1 MRNRA
6 GKYFCFIILFWFFV
20 AKSTAQSLP
29 LSSYGTWDRGGQIT
43 NFSDPNVDFVLGIEA
58 TAKWEDIELVRG
70 TFDFSFFQQELD
82 KAYANNK
89 LIRFSIG
96 VGPDA
101 PLWMFDNDTN
111 PSNNPYPQVRKIY
124 TSGVSGNSSWPFY
137 PQYLTQTYKNYYFEL
152 IRQFSL
158 FLRNQPQAKFNLIA
172 FVQVKTGCT
181 GDEVPFK
188 GNVVIPSDDISQTD
202 WDNFRVECFNKFKFY
217 FNDVTTRKIVL
228 TFNNIDPID
237 EPIVN
242 TWVMDNI
249 DPAIGFGIKGG
260 AYNRGHHLND
270 EITFKNQWVP
280 FLINPQGLKLFS
292 ASEMDNL
299 WQDGYFAI
307 NPDLGFYWGALSG
320 INVGLSTYN
329 LNASSMNYVISN
341 ASTRETFRMFNR
353 YAQQVYPATASVGF
367 CIFHE
372 GLNSADKN
380 KFPENIYGPSNQQN
394 ISRYKKICNDPKYFN
409 RGARMDDTISV
420 TNGQV
425 YQRQN
430 QTGYIDAGWFIAEG
444 NIERFFTQIKADS
457 TSIGLFRV
465 RGTINSTSSKYDR
478 FARSFENATG
488 KNTMYFKFDAAV
500 FTNTL
505 PDTLRFKIIW
515 LDKTVG
521 SRWSFKY
528 KSPQGIKDA
537 IQVTG
542 VGGNT
547 WKEVNFTITD
557 AIVDKSGVIGSDFT
571 LVNTDNQ
578 DDIFNSIE
586 VAIKRVSMTLPV
598 QFAEPLK
605 AYHVKNGI
613 NVDWATASE
622 INCDRFE
629 IERSINAIDF
639 NKIASVKGQNNSSNY
654 HTYSILDADPKIGV
668 NYYRIRQVDLDGK
681 YTYSRI
687 VSAKNEYFGI
697 KISPNPVNDRL
708 TIESSKPIDQIE
720 IINAVGQAIKTFSG
734 SNLTLNVKS
743 LAKGSYYLKIYFKDQ
758 QVSTKQFSKI

>member
-1 MRNRA
+1 MKNRMI
-6 GKYFCFIILFWFFV
+6 KYSYFFILFWFFV

-43 NFSDPNVDFVLGIEA
+43 NFADPNVDFVLGIEA
-58 TAKWEDIELVRG
+58 TAKWEDIELVKG
-70 TFDFSFFQQELD
+70 SFNFSPFQQELD
-82 KAYANNK
+82 KAFANNK
-89 LIRFSIG
+89 LIRFSVE

-101 PLWMFDNDTN
+101 PLWMYDNDTD
-111 PSNNPYPQVRKIY
+111 STNNAYPQVRKIY
-124 TSGVSGNSSWPFY
+124 TAGGNATSNWPFY

-152 IRQFSL
+152 IKQFSL
-158 FLRNQPQAKFNLIA
+158 FLRNQPQSKFNLIA

-188 GNVVIPSDDISQTD
+188 GNVVIPTDDISQAY

-242 TWVMDNI
+242 TWVMNNI

-260 AYNRGHHLND
+260 AYNRGHHLSD
-270 EITFKNQWVP
+270 ERTFKNQWVP
-280 FLINPQGLKLFS
+280 YLINPQGLKLFS
-292 ASEMDNL
+292 ASEMDGT
-299 WQDGYFAI
+299 WQNGYFAI
-307 NPDLGFYWGALSG
+307 NPDLGFYWAALSG

-329 LNASSMNYVISN
+329 LNASSMSYVISR

-353 YAQQVYPATASVGF
+353 YAQQAYPSMASVAF
-367 CIFHE
+367 CVFHE
-372 GLNSADKN
+372 GLNSADKI
-380 KFPENIYGPSNQQN
+380 KFPENIYGSSNQQN
-394 ISRYKKICNDPKYFN
+394 ISRYKNICNDPKYYN
-409 RGARMDDTISV
+409 RGARLDDSISV
-420 TNGQV
+420 TKGQV
-425 YQRQN
+425 YQRAN
-430 QTGYIDAGWFIAEG
+430 QTGYNDAGWEIAEG

-465 RGTINSTSSKYDR
+465 RGAIDSNSSKYDR

-521 SRWSFKY
+521 SKWSFKY

-537 IQVTG
+537 VQVTG

-586 VAIKRVSMTLPV
+586 VAIKRVTMTLPV

-605 AYHVKNGI
+605 AYHVTNGI

-639 NKIASVKGQNNSSNY
+639 NKIATVKGQNNSSNY

-668 NYYRIRQVDLDGK
+668 NYYRIRQVDIDGK

-720 IINAVGQAIKTFSG
+720 IINPVGQAIKTFSG

-758 QVSTKQFSKI
+758 QVITKQFSKI